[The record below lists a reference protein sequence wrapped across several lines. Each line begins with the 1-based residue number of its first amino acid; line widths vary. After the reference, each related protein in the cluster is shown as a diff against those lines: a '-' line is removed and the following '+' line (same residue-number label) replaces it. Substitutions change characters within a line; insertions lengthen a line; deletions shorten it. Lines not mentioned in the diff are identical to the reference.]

1 MELKE
6 TADKFIE
13 AIGCKSFQDMPARIM
28 KAVMGGEAEVYEAYL
43 KLCPD
48 LTVDW
53 MQRIWQFYLADR
65 EDKKQDFTP
74 PSLAK
79 LLAKLTRHKGEK
91 VVYDCCAGSGAL
103 TIHKWNTNHN
113 LKFVCEELDAN
124 VIPLLLFNLS
134 VRNIEATVINGNV
147 LSEDHKAVYT
157 VNKGKR
163 FGTVENSGEA
173 KFKADSCISNPPYN
187 IKWEWPLVG
196 EFDPRFTESGL
207 PPKSN
212 ANYAFVLHMLSK
224 LKNNGRMA
232 AILPNGCLTSDPEQ
246 NIREYL
252 VSNGKMESV
261 IQLPN
266 RMFESTSIPTCIL
279 SLTPKGNENISMID
293 ARGSAEKVIR
303 EQRGGSTD
311 ADVTHRARIYKKE
324 INVLKDDA
332 VNKIIATIHKKSD
345 EPDFSKTIDVDDAMM
360 NSFAL
365 TPSRYIEHG
374 NEEPEHRPL
383 SEIANDIHRLSV
395 NKNAVK
401 LTINETLAR
410 DFGMSELSD
419 LMKQN
424 NDLIA
429 ENNKNMKQIGI
440 NLNLSSDRYITTSKS
455 RVLKIELMDKEKVP
469 TIFNIIMLLLIQR
482 YTFFNDEEDKL
493 MRELRDAL
501 LPELM
506 SGRIRVPEEMVSG
519 EN

>member
-13 AIGCKSFQDMPARIM
+13 EIGCNRFSDMPARIM

-79 LLAKLTRHKGEK
+79 LLAKLTRHKSEK

-103 TIHKWNTNHN
+103 MIQKWNTNHN
-113 LKFVCEELDAN
+113 LKFVCEELDEN

-232 AILPNGCLTSDPEQ
+232 AILPNGCLTSNPEAD
-246 NIREYL
+246 IREYL
-252 VSNGKMESV
+252 AESGKLESV
-261 IQLPN
+261 IALPD
-266 RMFESTSIPTCIL
+266 RMFESTSIPVCIL
-279 SLTPKGNENISMID
+279 SLTLKRNEKAMMID
-293 ARGSAEKVIR
+293 AKRCATKETR
-303 EQRGGSTD
+303 EQRGGLTD
-311 ADVTHRARIYKKE
+311 EDVTHRARIYKKE
-324 INVLKDDA
+324 INVLSED
-332 VNKIIATIHKKSD
+332 VINRIVATVHKYED
-345 EPDFSKTIDVDDAMM
+345 NVDFSKSVVSDDLMM
-360 NSFAL
+360 NSYNYS
-365 TPSRYIEHG
+365 PGRYVERK
-374 NEEPEHRPL
+374 NEEPEHRPF

-395 NKNAVK
+395 VKNAVK
-401 LTINETLAR
+401 VTINETIAKQLGFNDLAE
-410 DFGMSELSD
+410 M
-419 LMKQN
+419 MKEN

-429 ENNKNMKQIGI
+429 ENNRNMKKIGI
-440 NLNLSSDRYITTSKS
+440 NLDLQTDRYITMSRS
-455 RVLKIELMDKEKVP
+455 RVLKIELMDKNDVP
-469 TIFNIIMLLLIQR
+469 SVFRIIMLLMSQR
-482 YTFFNDEEDKL
+482 CMFFNDEENKL

-506 SGRIRVPEEMVSG
+506 SGRMRVPVNG
-519 EN
+519 VQG